1 MTSTRYTLFVVFLS
15 AANMP
20 VGQDSLSDSLVHKT
34 LIRLDRYIQRD
45 SQPIKFYYDNYRHLA
60 DPVVYQLSKPV
71 DTFRSR
77 QESLEAVPLAGSLTR
92 GEPAMPRTKVA
103 PTESLNTV
111 QIGGLVQSI
120 SLDRHTYHQGE
131 IAYMNVNTTLPIGNV
146 SVRFL
151 QRTYK
156 LYALSSTLY
165 QTLLAVPMDADSGRH
180 KMTLSYEEGGAKK
193 TVKLPFMILPGE
205 FAEVD
210 TAEMDIGVLTEETLE
225 MLKYEGRYFT
235 RAYGK
240 DTDSVLYD
248 GDFIWP
254 CEGSI
259 TAVFGVAR
267 RYNKDLDKWSHKAI
281 DIANAVG
288 TDILASNSGLVVLA
302 EDLDGHGKSIVISH
316 GQGIHTVYLHLNKIL
331 VEKGDRVLKG
341 QIIGEMGNTGICTG
355 SNLHWQIMLNRVPT
369 DPRVWMQ
376 DGVRKV
382 KSSYVKPQLP
392 EQTQN

>member
-1 MTSTRYTLFVVFLS
+1 MIIWCIRFVILCT
-15 AANMP
+15 AANLP
-20 VGQDSLSDSLVHKT
+20 VGQDSLSDSLVNKA

-45 SQPIKFYYDNYRHLA
+45 SQPIKFYYDNYPRLA

-71 DTFRSR
+71 DTVRPSH
-77 QESLEAVPLAGSLTR
+77 ESLEAVPLVGGLIS
-92 GEPAMPRTKVA
+92 GEPALPRTRAVA
-103 PTESLNTV
+103 SESLNIV
-111 QIGGLVQSI
+111 HIGGLVQSI
-120 SLDRHTYHQGE
+120 SLDRYTYHQGE
-131 IAYMNVNTTLPIGNV
+131 IAYMNVNTSLPIGSV
-146 SVRFL
+146 SVKFL

-180 KMTLSYEEGGAKK
+180 RMTLSYNEGGAKK
-193 TVKLPFMILPGE
+193 TVKLPFMIMPGE

-210 TAEMDIGVLTEETLE
+210 TAEMDIGVMTEETLE

-259 TAVFGVAR
+259 TAIFGVAR

-281 DIANAVG
+281 DIANAPG
-288 TDILASNSGLVVLA
+288 TDIVASNSGLVVMA
-302 EDLDGHGKSIVISH
+302 EDLDAHGKSIVISH
-316 GQGIHTVYLHLNKIL
+316 GQGIHTVYLHLNKVL
-331 VEKGDRVLKG
+331 VKKGDRVLKG

-355 SNLHWQIMLNRVPT
+355 PNLHWQIMLNRVPT
-369 DPRVWMQ
+369 DPRQWIDNGMKAVK
-376 DGVRKV
+376 GRYVRNKTG
-382 KSSYVKPQLP
+382 S
-392 EQTQN
+392 